1 MKFSDPPGATPLD
14 PDEAFGLIPSHIRTQ
29 SELNE
34 WEQLNVLSGQEWAFS
49 RPNREDLFKERFVRT
64 LHAKMFGETWTWA
77 GTFRIT
83 EKNIGVD
90 PAQIGVRL
98 RDSLEDARY
107 WLQHGSY
114 ALDEACVR
122 FHHRLVSIHLFPNGN
137 GRHARMIADVV
148 VHRKGATPFSWG
160 SADLVRPGQARR
172 QYIEALQRADQGDI
186 APLVRFARS

>member
-1 MKFSDPPGATPLD
+1 MPARATPLD

-29 SELNE
+29 GELNE
-34 WEQLNVLSGQEWAFS
+34 WEQLNVLNGQAWAFS
-49 RPNREDLFKERFVRT
+49 RPDREDLLEEGFVRA
-64 LHAKMFGETWTWA
+64 LHAEMFGETWAWA
-77 GTFRIT
+77 GSFRT

-90 PAQIGVRL
+90 PAQIGVKL
-98 RDSLEDARY
+98 RDLLGDARY
-107 WLQHGSY
+107 WLQHRTY

-137 GRHARMIADVV
+137 GRHARMLADVI
-148 VHRKGATPFSWG
+148 VHRNGGAPFSWG

-186 APLVRFARS
+186 APLLRFARS